1 MHCIQVMDPAT
12 EDRADKLGKVR
23 PFLST
28 LQQNFPCLFAPGVAL
43 SIDEA
48 MIKYNGRLRWKQ
60 YMPMKPIKWGIKL
73 WVLCDARTGYCLAL
87 YVYTGRDDHLAEGM
101 GLTYNIVMK
110 LSSSYLLRNHHLYA
124 DNFYSSLGLIRNL
137 HDADTY
143 FWWYHSEEQLR
154 PAKTD
159 LGHGTAE

>member
-1 MHCIQVMDPAT
+1 M

-48 MIKYNGRLRWKQ
+48 MIKYNGRLHWKQ

-87 YVYTGRDDHLAEGM
+87 DVYTGRDDHL
-101 GLTYNIVMK
+101 
-110 LSSSYLLRNHHLYA
+110 LLVA
-124 DNFYSSLGLIRNL
+124 
-137 HDADTY
+137 
-143 FWWYHSEEQLR
+143 
-154 PAKTD
+154 
-159 LGHGTAE
+159 